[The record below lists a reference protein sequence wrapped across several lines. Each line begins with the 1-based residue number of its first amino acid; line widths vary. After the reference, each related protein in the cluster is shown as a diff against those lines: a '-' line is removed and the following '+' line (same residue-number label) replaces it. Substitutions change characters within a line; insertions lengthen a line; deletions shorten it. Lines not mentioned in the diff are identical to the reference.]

1 MVNKRFIPDADL
13 SSAGDDFHILW
24 AIKKSL
30 ELLNF
35 DKQALKALTIEGFE
49 KNLSKKLDPTGEMF
63 LGIDLTEY
71 FGGNDFNS
79 ANSILISQLK
89 YSTRRVDENFT
100 FSKLYEG
107 KKSKS
112 FQGSIVHRLA
122 NVFKK
127 FVDEFGRE
135 KVLQKIKIKLV
146 SNRNVNQSHLNQIL
160 KVQDFLKTNKRA
172 LSFNKIFSEVSE
184 LNKDAFGKLHK
195 ASGLNLTEFTDFV
208 RLLDF
213 DDCGSDSRQLLKLEL
228 INSISKNSIKS
239 KGQFNSLFQLVW
251 NKMMPES
258 EDDRTI
264 GVIDVIA
271 SFGFSSLENLFPVSQ
286 NFEKNIR
293 IVEREQLKDIVNV
306 IDSNVSYHPICLH
319 GGAGIGKSTIVHQ
332 IKNAV
337 PDYCQS
343 ILFDSY
349 GAGKYQN
356 PEDKRHLHRNA
367 IVQLANELA
376 KSLGTEFLL
385 VQNESD
391 DVYLNELK
399 KRIRAGVEILK
410 SRDANA
416 YLLLIIDAADNSV
429 TAAESVGERSF
440 VQDLVNMEIPE
451 GCHIVVTSRTYRKDS
466 LKLPLKKHLEYELQ
480 PFSLEET
487 TQFAK
492 INFKNI
498 TKGEILEFH
507 QFTNGIPRVQFYSMS
522 LRNQGIKQ
530 VINYLKPNGKL
541 VDNLILDKIEDAI
554 VKLGEDNRALVDEFF
569 KLLIM
574 LPRPVPINYISEI
587 MNVQIAFLQDLA
599 SDIWN
604 GLVLENNH
612 FYFRDED
619 FENYVRQTYPSS
631 LEEHQ
636 DIANLFLSNS
646 SKDEYASTNLG
657 AILYSSGLKNQLI
670 DIVLDRKLLDFPTD
684 PIRNREVYINRTKLA
699 LNASVENEHDINYFK
714 LLFIAAEESK
724 TDKGLTNLLINY
736 PDLVLRFGDQNSLTR
751 LQMQTEERSWAG
763 AFHLK
768 LAGINSRK
776 RENREIAIKHLKT
789 ANEWLVWRKTKND
802 EELRHYPISS
812 LDIAFEAEAF
822 LKLYGV
828 RRMMERFNRWRPVE
842 SKISAGKHLIENI
855 VSYSSET
862 EIAEWLKYDKFRIDE
877 KIFISCKL
885 FQYNLPISFDLTQLA
900 EDLLRLFSHN
910 KKKFSQLFYEFAV
923 EFCGILSYYKVDSD
937 LIVDCLERIDS
948 KPLGKVPFFN
958 DSHFDDEPRLME
970 IFLKK
975 DCLMSSLQNAD
986 KKLED
991 YYPSNFK
998 NIDKIKDYDQ
1008 RKIIERDK
1016 REFVAFFKYALPI
1029 YQLHSDFL
1037 TQRFEETELTDRF
1050 RKICS
1055 DIQND
1060 YDFKHQFGFWANSRF
1075 TFFAV
1080 KLAKTCNHFD
1090 DRGELMQL
1098 IIDSFDK
1105 QTDKLKLRFE
1115 ILKTIIL
1122 NKRYLKLSFKLL
1134 YEAKIMIEEAHVSA
1148 NESTERYLQCL
1159 LLSTKINDTLSKD
1172 FFDKAIKSVSEIDTE
1187 AFAQIRCI
1195 YELSQIG
1202 IVNENPQL
1210 AYDFAKFIEY
1220 CDIKLGNYDKK
1231 GFPYAY
1237 GLVGIGNIDKSSMF
1251 PTLCRWHHR
1260 NVINLG
1266 GSIIT
1271 LLKKAME
1278 IGYIDHITAS
1288 SLLPLKT
1295 NYNWQSLEDL
1305 YKMIIAHIDITGKT
1319 EIKNKF
1325 IKSEFRELRIQ
1336 KDKHYSKEIYEQ
1348 VKTGQF
1354 IDDNLVK
1361 DLKEYVDFLDSLEA
1375 KPEDSKSKHIN
1386 SEQNH
1391 HNIDLTTLDFTSVKE
1406 LERAID
1412 DIIVNNESFN
1422 NRTII
1427 KRFFSAIIK
1436 HCEVENQ
1443 VSFLNTLV
1451 EISSDLL
1458 DYYIFEQI
1466 LEKAFDEWEFYPDIK
1481 IWKNENFE
1489 KVLISRLHQFDYGS
1503 SLNIYSIKSLA
1514 KLFSIDEATLEI
1526 IIRKILPQK
1535 IDLLSDESIY
1545 SSFELVKNSLSKD
1558 KNEELLEWI
1567 INRWILPIQPDIA
1580 DGLWTEE
1587 LRPPTDFNENIA
1599 DLLRFILGHP
1609 DKRLRWRG
1617 IHSLRKMVNL
1627 GNTDVLQI
1635 ILKKQ
1640 NERNCLPFQEKKY
1653 MFYWMSCKLYLWIA
1667 LDRISIE
1674 NPAKLLHFKDVF
1686 YQELVSNDLPHVLI
1700 RHYIKKT
1707 CLNLYSF
1714 DSSVFTDEELNFIQQ
1729 VNNSKLEMVEETKYA
1744 RKQRK
1749 YARNDSDS
1757 WLYKF
1762 SSLDTLPYWYDKVGD
1777 PFNLSEYDVADV
1789 ADKII
1794 AEGWGYVGNPNE
1806 DDFIGNQLYNGDW
1819 HLTRNDHGSNP
1830 VVEDISI
1837 YWQYHAMYCAAN
1849 FLLENEPFVK
1859 IDYLDGKEDW
1869 EDWLKSEANAF
1880 DNLWLSDLR
1889 DPLPLKKKYWK
1900 EGANKFDEIWR
1911 DQIQEDDFDSVVG
1924 FLDQADPFLYI
1935 YGGITMY
1942 IGANQESVSIISN
1955 LVSSE
1960 KSDALLRA
1968 LHTTKDSYDYYFPL
1982 AKSTSEDKDDDGAID
1997 EKDFL
2002 LKGWIGEFKTEYEG
2016 LDLQD
2021 ELFNHNQK
2029 GSFVL
2034 DDVLQERY
2042 DVTYDES
2049 YKIGYAKNSLISL
2062 FENWNEISNDEHRNR
2077 KYNSGVESSGS
2088 ILKISKEF
2096 LVEFLK
2102 QEKKDL
2108 ILRCMIERQLEERHY
2123 RERDSDNRYQI
2134 KLYLI
2139 KPDGTVKTLRGVNYK
2154 IG

>member
-24 AIKKSL
+24 TIKKSL

-35 DKQALKALTIEGFE
+35 DKQGLKALTIEGFE

-71 FGGNDFNS
+71 FGGKDFDS

-89 YSTRRVDENFT
+89 YSTRRADENFT

-112 FQGSIVHRLA
+112 FHGSIVLRLA
-122 NVFKK
+122 NIFKK

-160 KVQDFLKTNKRA
+160 KVQEFLKTNQRA
-172 LSFNKIFSEVSE
+172 LSFNKVFSEIPD

-213 DDCGSDSRQLLKLEL
+213 NDCGSNSRQLLKLEL

-258 EDDRTI
+258 EDDRTL
-264 GVIDVIA
+264 GVTDVIA
-271 SFGFSSLENLFPVSQ
+271 SFGFSALENLFPVSQ

-293 IVEREQLKDIVNV
+293 TVEREQLKDIVNV
-306 IDSNVSYHPICLH
+306 IDSNVSYLPICLH

-343 ILFDSY
+343 ILFDCY

-429 TAAESVGERSF
+429 TAAESFGERSF

-466 LKLPLKKHLEYELQ
+466 LKLPIKKHLEYELQ

-498 TKGEILEFH
+498 TKREILEFH

-522 LRNQGIKQ
+522 LRNQGIKE

-587 MNVQIAFLQDLA
+587 MNVQIALLQDLA

-619 FENYVRQTYPSS
+619 FENYVRQTYPFS

-646 SKDEYASTNLG
+646 TKDEYASTNLG
-657 AILYSSGLKNQLI
+657 AILYSSGLKNELI
-670 DIVLDRKLLDFPTD
+670 DIVLDRKFLDFPTD

-699 LNASVENEHDINYFK
+699 LNASVEHENDINYFK

-724 TDKGLTNLLINY
+724 TDKGLTNLLIKY

-751 LQMQTEERSWAG
+751 LQMKSEERSWAG

-776 RENREIAIKHLKT
+776 PENREIAIKHLKT

-812 LDIAFEAEAF
+812 PDIAFEAEAF

-828 RRMMERFNRWRPVE
+828 RRMLERFNRWSPVE

-855 VSYSSET
+855 VSNSSET
-862 EIAEWLKYDKFRIDE
+862 EISEWLKYDKFRIDE
-877 KIFISCKL
+877 KIYISCKL
-885 FQYNLPISFDLTQLA
+885 FQYKLPISFNLTQLA
-900 EDLLRLFSHN
+900 KDLLRVFSH
-910 KKKFSQLFYEFAV
+910 KKKEFSQLFYEFAV
-923 EFCGILSYYKVDSD
+923 EFCGILSYYRVDSV
-937 LIVDCLERIDS
+937 LIIDCLNRIDS

-958 DSHFDDEPRLME
+958 DSRFEDEPRLME

-991 YYPSNFK
+991 YYPSNFR

-1016 REFVAFFKYALPI
+1016 REFVAFFKYAVPV

-1037 TQRFEETELTDRF
+1037 THRFEETELTERF

-1060 YDFKHQFGFWANSRF
+1060 YDFKHQFGYWANSRF
-1075 TFFAV
+1075 IFLAV

-1090 DRGELMQL
+1090 DKGELMQL

-1105 QTDKLKLRFE
+1105 QAEKLKLRFE
-1115 ILKTIIL
+1115 VLKVIIL

-1134 YEAKIMIEEAHVSA
+1134 HEAKEIIQESHVSA
-1148 NESTERYLQCL
+1148 NESTENYLQCL
-1159 LLSTKINDTLSKD
+1159 LLSSKINNTLSKD
-1172 FFDKAIKSVSEIDTE
+1172 FFEKAIKSVSEIDTE

-1195 YELSQIG
+1195 FELSQIG
-1202 IVNENPQL
+1202 IVNDNPKM
-1210 AYDFAKFIEY
+1210 AYDFARFIEY

-1231 GFPYAY
+1231 HFPYAE
-1237 GLVGIGNIDKSSMF
+1237 GLMGIGNIDKSSMF
-1251 PTLCRWHHR
+1251 PIMCRWHHR
-1260 NVINLG
+1260 NVLKLG
-1266 GSIIT
+1266 RPIIT
-1271 LLKKAME
+1271 VLKKAME
-1278 IGYIDHITAS
+1278 VGYIDHITAA
-1288 SLLPLKT
+1288 SLINLKT
-1295 NYNWQSLEDL
+1295 NYNWRNLEEL
-1305 YKMIIAHIDITGKT
+1305 YKMIISGINNSGKT
-1319 EIKNKF
+1319 DIKNRF
-1325 IKSEFRELRIQ
+1325 IKSEFRDLKLQ
-1336 KDKHYSKEIYEQ
+1336 KDKHYSKEIYDQ
-1348 VKTGQF
+1348 IKSRQL

-1361 DLKEYVDFLDSLEA
+1361 EIKEYVDFIDSLET
-1375 KPEDSKSKHIN
+1375 KPEDSESKYIDN
-1386 SEQNH
+1386 EKKH
-1391 HNIDLTTLDFTSVKE
+1391 HNIDLASLDFTSVKA
-1406 LERAID
+1406 LERVLD
-1412 DIIVNNESFN
+1412 HIIVSGESFN
-1422 NRTII
+1422 SRSVINNFFEDII
-1427 KRFFSAIIK
+1427 EN
-1436 HCEVENQ
+1436 CEVEDQ
-1443 VSFLNTLV
+1443 VFFLNALV
-1451 EISSDLL
+1451 DVSSDLL
-1458 DYYIFEQI
+1458 EYHTLENI
-1466 LEKAFDEWEFYPDIK
+1466 LEKAFEEWEFYPDIK
-1481 IWKNENFE
+1481 NWKKDNFE
-1489 KVLISRLHQFDYGS
+1489 KVLISRLHQLDYGS
-1503 SLNIYSIKSLA
+1503 ALSIFSIKSLA
-1514 KLFSIDEATLEI
+1514 KLFCVDDIILEI
-1526 IIRKILPQK
+1526 TIRKILPKK

-1545 SSFELVKNSLSKD
+1545 SSFELIKNTLTKD

-1567 INRWILPIQPDIA
+1567 IKRWNLPIQPDIA
-1580 DGLWTEE
+1580 DGLWSEE
-1587 LRPPTDFNENIA
+1587 LRPSSDCIENVA
-1599 DLLRFILGHP
+1599 DMMRFILGHP
-1609 DKRLRWRG
+1609 DKRLRWRA

-1627 GNTDVLQI
+1627 GSTGIFDIL
-1635 ILKKQ
+1635 LKKQ
-1640 NERNCLPFQEKKY
+1640 NEKNCLPFQEKNY
-1653 MFYWMSCKLYLWIA
+1653 MFYWMSSKLYLWIA
-1667 LDRISIE
+1667 LDRISKE
-1674 NPAKLLHFKDVF
+1674 NPKKLLHLKDVF
-1686 YQELVSNDLPHVLI
+1686 YQELLSNNLPHVLI
-1700 RHYIKKT
+1700 RHYIKKS

-1714 DSSVFTDEELNFIQQ
+1714 DNSVFTDEELNFILQM
-1729 VNNSKLEMVEETKYA
+1729 NNSKFEMVEEKKYA

-1749 YARNDSDS
+1749 FARSDSDS
-1757 WLYKF
+1757 WLFKF

-1794 AEGWGYVGNPNE
+1794 AEEWGYVGNPNE
-1806 DDFIGNQLYNGDW
+1806 DDFIGSQLYNGDW

-1830 VVEDISI
+1830 EVEDISI

-1859 IDYLDGKEDW
+1859 TDYLDGKEDW

-1880 DNLWLSDLR
+1880 DNFWLSDLR

-1900 EGANKFDEIWR
+1900 KGENKFDLIWR
-1911 DQIQEDDFDSVVG
+1911 DQIQEDDFDSGVG
-1924 FLDQADPFLYI
+1924 FLDQADPFLYV

-1942 IGANQESVSIISN
+1942 MGANQESVSIISN
-1955 LVSSE
+1955 LVSPD

-1982 AKSTSEDKDDDGAID
+1982 AKDEDDDEAID

-2002 LKGWIGEFKTEYEG
+2002 LKGWIEEFKSEYEG
-2016 LDLQD
+2016 LDSQD
-2021 ELFNHNQK
+2021 ELFNRNQQ

-2034 DDVLQERY
+2034 EDGLQKKY
-2042 DVTYDES
+2042 DVTYDEY
-2049 YKIGYAKNSLISL
+2049 YKMGYAKNSLISV
-2062 FENWNEISNDEHRNR
+2062 FENWNEVSNDEPRNR
-2077 KYNSGVESSGS
+2077 KYNTGVESSGS
-2088 ILKISKEF
+2088 ILKISKNF

-2123 RERDSDNRYQI
+2123 RNRDSDNRYQI

-2139 KPDGTVKTLRGVNYK
+2139 KADGTVKTLRGVNYK